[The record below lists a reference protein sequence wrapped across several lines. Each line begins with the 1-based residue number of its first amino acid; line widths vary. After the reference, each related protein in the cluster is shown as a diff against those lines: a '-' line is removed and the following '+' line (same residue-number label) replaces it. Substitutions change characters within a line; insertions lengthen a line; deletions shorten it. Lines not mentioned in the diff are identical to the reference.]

1 MAFTVPVAEGQ
12 VIIRNNIINPSRGE
26 ITTLNFRLDTR
37 TNVTVTVYDLAG
49 DPVKTLFSGSANAG
63 MNEVSWDGKSR
74 RGRAVVQG
82 VYLIVVKIDKT
93 RHVRKVLVVK

>member
-1 MAFTVPVAEGQ
+1 VV
-12 VIIRNNIINPSRGE
+12 
-26 ITTLNFRLDTR
+26 
-37 TNVTVTVYDLAG
+37 
-49 DPVKTLFSGSANAG
+49 
-63 MNEVSWDGKSR
+63 WDGKSR